1 MKKHILLSALL
12 IASVS
17 VTFVSCKKD
26 KDPEKSRKDLITG
39 TWTVSGLGKDANNN
53 GTLEEAE
60 YDPTFKQLAAFGVS
74 PKQTFVTDGSGTIT
88 ATIPLLGDTTV
99 RFNWSLVESDQT
111 IQIKSEDDAA
121 SGDFT
126 ITKLDNVSFEYLG
139 KNDSSRNVVKL
150 TR

>member
-1 MKKHILLSALL
+1 MKKQFLLSALL
-12 IASVS
+12 LTSLSA
-17 VTFVSCKKD
+17 TFVSCKKD

-53 GTLEEAE
+53 GSLEESE

-74 PKQTFVTDGSGTIT
+74 PKQTFMADGTGNIT

-99 RFNWSLVESDQT
+99 RFTWSLVDNDET
-111 IQIKSEDDAA
+111 IRIKSENDPA
-121 SGDFT
+121 SGDAT
-126 ITKLDNVSFEYLG
+126 ITKLDNISFEYLG
-139 KNDSSRNVVKL
+139 KDNTSRNVVKL

>member
-1 MKKHILLSALL
+1 MKKQSLISALL
-12 IASVS
+12 IASAA

-26 KDPEKSRKDLITG
+26 KEPEVKRKDLITG
-39 TWTVSGLGKDANNN
+39 TWTVSGLGVDANKN
-53 GTLEEAE
+53 GVLEEAE
-60 YDPTFKQLAAFGVS
+60 YDPIFKQLAAFGVS
-74 PKQTFVTDGSGTIT
+74 PKQTFVADGTGNVK
-88 ATIPLLGDTTV
+88 ATIPLVGDTTV
-99 RFNWSLVESDQT
+99 RFNWSLVENDQT
-111 IQIKSEDDAA
+111 IRIKSENDAA